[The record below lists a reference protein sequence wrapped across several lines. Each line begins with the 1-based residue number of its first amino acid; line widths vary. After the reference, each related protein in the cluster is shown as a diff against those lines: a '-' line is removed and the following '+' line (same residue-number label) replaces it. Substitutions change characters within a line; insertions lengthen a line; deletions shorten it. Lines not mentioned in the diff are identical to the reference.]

1 MKKYSA
7 KKIYTLDTAPIDNGV
22 VIVDQNNTITDILD
36 SSIGLEDV
44 EHFDGYICPG
54 FINTHCHLEL
64 SHLANK
70 ITQGAGLTEFIKE
83 VQLKRNIYS
92 KDEITK
98 AIADAEQTMIHNGIV
113 AVGDI
118 TNSDVSFNQ
127 KNKKNLKYHS
137 FIEVFGLQKTTD
149 TIIKESNEL
158 LNKAPQTSSIT
169 PHAPY
174 SVSEEHFK
182 TINTISD
189 SGTLIS
195 VHNQESEEENKLYHH
210 RQGKFL
216 NLYEHFKIDL
226 TNFNTYN
233 KTSVK
238 TYLQWLKN
246 GKKLLVH
253 NTYTNKDDLDF
264 IKKQNNIY
272 ICLCPGANLY
282 IEKKLA
288 DIKMLHK
295 SNIPITIGTDSLASN
310 NNLCILSE
318 ILIILK
324 QYPEITLQ
332 EVLSWACKNA
342 AEYFGYTQ
350 LGTLTIGKSPGL
362 LSIDIEKKEVFLI
375 TNANF

>member
-98 AIADAEQTMIHNGIV
+98 AIADAEQTMINNGIV

-174 SVSEEHFK
+174 SVSEELFK

-195 VHNQESEEENKLYHH
+195 VHNQESEEENKLYQH

-375 TNANF
+375 TKANF